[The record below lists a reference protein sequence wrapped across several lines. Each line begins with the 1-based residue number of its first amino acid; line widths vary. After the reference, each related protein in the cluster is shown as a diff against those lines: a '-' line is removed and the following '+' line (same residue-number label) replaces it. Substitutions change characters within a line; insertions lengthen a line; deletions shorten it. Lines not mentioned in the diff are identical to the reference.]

1 MVRGTLTMKRY
12 LLITFII
19 ALAIISH
26 KGVLA
31 HLGNAP
37 KAKPASTPATGDIMI
52 DPSSGTRIVRITDTS
67 DAASAKVAYTNC
79 ARFNQDSTRFVID
92 LDGVATLYSFDPS
105 RLAAQKVGPL
115 FDSMKLQFDSS
126 FWSAT
131 DPDTLIGLA
140 DSEGVP
146 QLYSYDVRTRSFTLL
161 KDFLGILPE
170 GISARMTK
178 SANDDNQFVF
188 SWREPAAIVWQHVVL
203 WDRNLDSTYLFDLTD
218 STSGVT
224 GYREAYLDES
234 SESLIVVGD
243 TTRAWRFRIQPQ
255 AGAAESNSRMMDR
268 PGLQASLASIYRDGA
283 EAGEAVAADW
293 QESSA
298 AISSTNKHVYFG
310 VRPGAT
316 RGSSWAKVPGSTVY
330 YTELASESFKGAL
343 GFVSWRGHE
352 LIVSESALLGP
363 GEWHLDAA
371 TNRLYV
377 RLPDDSNP
385 NAAGSA
391 DNAPVI
397 GEVSSSTDDVVR
409 IARNA
414 RAIAEQLSGPD
425 SSLWER
431 RSQLR
436 GNLSRD
442 KRFFIFNSGSKG
454 LRSDVFI
461 AALNVAAAGMDS
473 VVWTHTINCTALS
486 NSVQKTAG
494 QDQVDD
500 ASATSLQTIDAGDGF
515 VEFTA
520 TDTDKE
526 RWCGLNN
533 SNAIHQSASDINFA
547 IKMAKKKKAWVIEDG
562 VIKAKLKYKS
572 NTSFRVAV
580 EAGKI
585 KYYKDGNVI
594 YTSEN
599 APVYPLMINASLIN
613 TNSSVSN
620 VMVAG
625 AGFGT
630 VVSISPA
637 KVSLQP
643 GGTQQ
648 FTVRV
653 TGGANNNVNWTA
665 TGGTITSTGFY
676 TAPATPGAYIVTAT
690 SVASPGSAAFAAVI
704 VGQGSDRTPPIISTV
719 ASSNVTANSVTI
731 SWNTNEPSDTEVE
744 YGLTTAYGETSIRNP
759 ALVTS
764 HSVALGGL
772 PASTLI
778 HYRVRSR
785 DAAGNLAVSG
795 NFSFTTAA
803 GSDTTPPAISNV
815 AISGVTAVGAT
826 ITWTTNE
833 ASDTLVEYGATT
845 NYGSASQLNSNM
857 VTSHSAT
864 LTGLTGG
871 RLYHY
876 RVKSRDA
883 AGNQGV
889 SGDFTFTTATG
900 SGGGGGSDVPLSYNA
915 ITDRN
920 PRAEP
925 PLPAMGPAGSRIT
938 DPTFGTRI
946 LRVTD
951 GNTRP
956 DRLRRSFGPPSGSE
970 QNTWNVDSTIFF
982 LGGTNGEMLPYS
994 FDKATMTAT
1003 RMGDRNN
1010 GSGGMMLNIA
1020 KCEFSFMD
1028 KNIIYGLGGNG
1039 RTFMQ
1044 YNFQTGAYTTLFNL
1058 DSAIPGLSGNTGDVS
1073 ASGNDRLSTYF
1084 GGPVQDSHMFV
1095 VVWDKSTGQYAIL
1108 NTQNSTVKSF
1118 GSSSFQ
1124 PVGTTIGFTLHN
1136 ARIGKEGRYVVMT
1149 PGSSASHALYVWD
1162 TQTNVVA
1169 PVPQPGGGGHK
1180 VNGYN
1185 ALVNHAAPPNDAA
1198 HADAAQWLL
1207 RPLNT
1212 SQLNNITRLATPAL
1226 TPLEWAVDTH
1236 VSWNNARPGV
1246 LTPVLVSLYRDP
1258 GAAGPRRAWDDEIIA
1273 LRTDGVESKAW
1284 RICHHRSQVFPYKF
1298 DYSPRGNVSQDGRY
1312 FSFASNWER
1321 TLGDDEY
1328 GEPRF
1333 DLFIVE
1339 LPAGNSGPP
1348 PPPPPGDSTPP
1359 VISGVNASGIT
1370 SSTANIAWV
1379 TNEASDT
1386 LVEYGATT
1394 NYGSASQLN
1403 SNMVTSHSAT
1413 LTGLTGGRLYHYR
1426 VKSRDAAGNQGVSG
1440 DFTFTT
1446 ATGSGGGGG
1455 GGGGSTQSVA
1465 WTNLVNVAA
1474 NGNSLRNNVSGNGG
1488 ATSTQRIESGNGYV
1502 EFTATET
1509 NTYRWAGLSNGNNG
1523 IGYDDID
1530 FAINLTSYGHNG
1542 GFVANIHENGA
1553 YKGETLY
1560 NSGDVFRVAVEG
1572 GAVKY
1577 YKNGS
1582 LIYTSARAP
1591 AYPLIVDTSFGEVG
1605 GTITNA
1611 RISGD
1616 SGLANLTIPMLFDEA
1631 SRYNAGLSWPV
1642 INPTGSAGLV
1652 EWLLLGRKDY
1662 LFFGR
1667 RFAQS

>member
-1 MVRGTLTMKRY
+1 MKRY
-12 LLITFII
+12 LLIPLII
-19 ALAIISH
+19 AIAIISH
-26 KGVLA
+26 QGVLA
-31 HLGNAP
+31 HLGNPAAGAAH
-37 KAKPASTPATGDIMI
+37 AKPTSISKPAASIPAVSIPAAGEVVMDL
-52 DPSSGTRIVRITDTS
+52 SSGTRVVRITDSS
-67 DAASAKVAYTNC
+67 DARWPLVSYTNC
-79 ARFNQDSTRFVID
+79 ASFNQDSTRFVIN
-92 LDGVATLYSFDPS
+92 LDGVATLYSFDGA
-105 RLAAQKVGPL
+105 RLAAQKEGAL
-115 FDSMKLQFDSS
+115 FDSMKLQFDSC

-131 DPDTLIGLA
+131 DPDTMIGLL

-146 QLYSYDVRTRSFTLL
+146 QIYAYNVRTRSFTLL
-161 KDFLGILPE
+161 KDFMGILPE
-170 GISARMTK
+170 GVSARMTK
-178 SANDDNQFVF
+178 SFNDDNQFVF
-188 SWREPAAIVWQHVVL
+188 TWRDSSAVVWQHVVL
-203 WDRNLDSTYLFDLTD
+203 WDAVLDSTYLFDLND
-218 STSGVT
+218 PTSGVT
-224 GYREAYLDES
+224 GFREAYLDQS

-243 TTRAWRFRIQPQ
+243 TTREWRFRSQPQ
-255 AGAAESNSRMMDR
+255 SGAVEIDSRMNNGA
-268 PGLQASLASIYRDGA
+268 GLQASLASVYRDGS
-283 EAGEAVAADW
+283 EGESLAFDW
-293 QESSA
+293 QENIA
-298 AISSTNKHVYFG
+298 QIFSTNKHVYVG
-310 VRPGAT
+310 VRPGST
-316 RGSSWAKVPGSTVY
+316 RARDWAAVAGSSVY
-330 YTELASESFKGAL
+330 YTKLSAEQVKGAL
-343 GFVSWRGHE
+343 GFVNWRGHE
-352 LIVSESALLGP
+352 LVERDSEMLGP

-371 TNRLYV
+371 ANRLYV
-377 RLPDDSNP
+377 RLPDDSSP
-385 NAAGSA
+385 VATGAV

-397 GEVSSSTDDVVR
+397 GEISSSVEGAVR

-414 RAIAEQLSGPD
+414 NGVAEQLTSTD

-431 RSQLR
+431 RAQLR

-442 KRFFIFNSGSKG
+442 KRFFIFNSGSRG
-454 LRSDVFI
+454 SRSDVFI
-461 AALNVAAAGMDS
+461 AALNIVAAGMDS
-473 VVWTHTINCTALS
+473 VIWTNTINCTALS

-494 QDQVDD
+494 QDQMDD
-500 ASATSLQTIDAGDGF
+500 ASATSLQAIASGDGF

-520 TDTDKE
+520 TDVDKE

-533 SNAIHQSASDINFA
+533 SNAIHQSADDINFA

-562 VIKAKLKYKS
+562 VIRAKLKYKKNS
-572 NTSFRVAV
+572 LFRVAV
-580 EAGKI
+580 EGGKV
-585 KYYKDGNVI
+585 KYYQNGNVV
-594 YTSEN
+594 YTSSN
-599 APVYPLMINASLIN
+599 APVYPLMTNASLIN

-620 VMVAG
+620 VMISG

-637 KVSLQP
+637 KASLQP
-643 GGTQQ
+643 GSTQQ
-648 FTVRV
+648 FTARV
-653 TGGANNNVNWTA
+653 TGGANSNVNWSA
-665 TGGTITSTGFY
+665 TGGAITSNGFY
-676 TAPATPGAYIVTAT
+676 TAPATPGAFIVTAT
-690 SVASPGSAAFAAVI
+690 SAANPVAAAVAAVTVI
-704 VGQGSDRTPPIISTV
+704 AGNDTTPPVISSVT
-719 ASSNVTANSVTI
+719 SSGITAGNVTIT
-731 SWNTNEPSDTEVE
+731 WTTNEASDTQVE
-744 YGLTTAYGETSIRNP
+744 YGLTTAYGEATILNT

-772 PASTLI
+772 PASTLV

-795 NFSFTTAA
+795 NFNFTTAA
-803 GSDTTPPAISNV
+803 GADTTPPAISNV
-815 AISGVTAVGAT
+815 ASSGLTAVGAT

-845 NYGSASQLNSNM
+845 TYGSASSLNSNM
-857 VTSHSAT
+857 VTNHSMA

-876 RVKSRDA
+876 RVKSKDA
-883 AGNQGV
+883 AGNLGV
-889 SGDFTFTTATG
+889 SGDFTFTTSTG
-900 SGGGGGSDVPLSYNA
+900 SGGGGGGSDVPLSYNA

-920 PRAEP
+920 PRPEP

-956 DRLRRSFGPPSGSE
+956 DRPRRSFGPPSGSE
-970 QNTWNVDSTIFF
+970 QNTWNTDSTIFF

-1010 GSGGMMLNIA
+1010 GSGGMLLNIA

-1044 YNFQTGAYTTLFNL
+1044 YNFQTGVYTTLFNL
-1058 DSAIPGLSGNTGDVS
+1058 DSAVPGLSGITGDVS
-1073 ASGNDRLSTYF
+1073 ASGSDRLSTYF
-1084 GGPVQDSHMFV
+1084 GANVQDSHMLV
-1095 VVWDKSTGQYAIL
+1095 IVWDKNTGQYAVL
-1108 NTQNSTVKSF
+1108 NTQNSTVKAF

-1149 PGSSASHALYVWD
+1149 PGSPAAAALYVWD

-1169 PVPQPGGGGHK
+1169 PIPQPGGGGHK

-1185 ALVNHAAPPNDAA
+1185 TLVNHAAPPNDPA

-1207 RPLNT
+1207 RPLNP
-1212 SQLNNITRLATPAL
+1212 SQLNSITKLATPAL

-1236 VSWNNARPGV
+1236 VSWNNARPSV
-1246 LTPVLVSLYRDP
+1246 MTPVLVSLYRDP
-1258 GAAGPRRAWDDEIIA
+1258 GAAGPWRAWDDEIIA

-1321 TLGDDEY
+1321 TLGNDEY

-1339 LPAGNSGPP
+1339 MPVGSSN
-1348 PPPPPGDSTPP
+1348 PPPPGDTTAP
-1359 VISGVNASGIT
+1359 VISAVNASGVT
-1370 SSTANIAWV
+1370 SSTATIAWT

-1386 LVEYGATT
+1386 IVEYGATT
-1394 NYGSASQLN
+1394 AYGSSTTLN
-1403 SNMVTSHSAT
+1403 SNMVTNHSVA
-1413 LTGLTGGRLYHYR
+1413 LTGLTGSRLYHYR
-1426 VKSRDAAGNQGVSG
+1426 VKSSDASGNQTVSS

-1446 ATGSGGGGG
+1446 TAGSGGGGG
-1455 GGGGSTQSVA
+1455 GGMQAVA
-1465 WTNLVNVAA
+1465 WTNMVNVVAT
-1474 NGNSLRNNVSGNGG
+1474 GNSLRNNVPGNGG
-1488 ATSTQRIESGNGYV
+1488 ATSAQRIESGNGYV

-1509 NTYRWAGLSNGNNG
+1509 NTYRWAGLSNGNSG
-1523 IGYDDID
+1523 TGYEDVD
-1530 FAINLTSYGHNG
+1530 FAINLTSYGVNG
-1542 GFVANIHENGA
+1542 GFVANIHENGV
-1553 YKGETLY
+1553 YKGDTTY

-1582 LIYTSARAP
+1582 LIYTSAKVP
-1591 AYPLIVDTSFGEVG
+1591 TYPLIVDTAFGEAGATV
-1605 GTITNA
+1605 TNA
-1611 RISGD
+1611 NIYGD
-1616 SGLANLTIPMLFDEA
+1616 SGLANLTAPMVLDDA
-1631 SRYNAGLSWPV
+1631 SRYNAVLALPV
-1642 INPTGSAGLV
+1642 FGQPGAAGLV
-1652 EWLLLGRKDY
+1652 DWLLTGRKRN
-1662 LFFGR
+1662 LF
-1667 RFAQS
+1667 S